1 LIQFRRLAAFLTGAW
16 LAGSLLTDATAIANS
31 RAVEQFLADPGIPA
45 AELIHN
51 VGRENTQMLLR
62 RAAEEA
68 NDWLLEQWEW
78 IQLGIGLCLLLV
90 FIFGTRPPKIPI
102 ALCLLM
108 MILGASERFALT
120 PNLIRLGRVIDFL
133 PSDPKL
139 PDRVSFELFRK
150 AYLGVEGAKLLLA
163 VAVAGI
169 LIIRRQPDPAMFARE
184 AELADSEPR

>member
-16 LAGSLLTDATAIANS
+16 LAGSLLTDAAAIANS
-31 RAVEQFLADPGIPA
+31 RAVEQFLAGPGIPA

-51 VGRENTQMLLR
+51 VGKENTQMLLR

-68 NDWLLEQWEW
+68 NGWLLEQWEW

-90 FIFGTRPPKIPI
+90 FIFGSRPPKIPI

-108 MILGASERFALT
+108 MILGTSELFALT
-120 PNLIRLGRVIDFL
+120 PNLIRLGRVIDFM

-139 PDRVSFELFRK
+139 PDRVSFELFHK
-150 AYLGVEGAKLLLA
+150 AYLGVEGAKVLLGL
-163 VAVAGI
+163 AVAGI

-184 AELADSEPR
+184 AELADTEQR

>member
-16 LAGSLLTDATAIANS
+16 LAGSLLTDAAAIANS

-102 ALCLLM
+102 VLCLLM